1 MQEEVLEQQQEELL
15 AKLQHW
21 QALKT
26 AAGTFATEEIVNLLA
41 HAIMGNPSGMIEGAL
56 FGGIAAIAAG
66 YQAPKVLRSLRE
78 SLPHTEELEPFWLL
92 THREPGKRSLMDKL
106 LDRQPPAEDHVQEAV
121 VERAP
126 RAAEE
131 WEEEWYDEDEED
143 EEEDVVLPSTA
154 GSRFTF
160 SQVLASGFLPSL
172 HRIYLGRLTDGSAV
186 YVEAKDL
193 CHVALAGNTGGGK
206 SSLMR
211 LIMAQLCSVGV
222 RVLLLNPHYMRYDRA
237 ANEDWTPFDPYL
249 NKPAIDCARYVNI
262 KLYLQWMVETLL
274 PRRIARARDGQP
286 IGKPFFAVIDELPAI
301 VAEIKEAPSYIA
313 KLLREGRKYG
323 IFLVVASQ
331 DFLVKTTGMD
341 GGGVRKCF
349 RTALY
354 VGGDPTTANVL
365 LGETQGKI
373 PENDLG
379 KGTIMLRCAATR
391 QPVLAN
397 VPYVDNE
404 SLYTLLGPSTFVAG
418 APVEEEEVVT
428 SYQER
433 GSTDEVMEPPRNVTA
448 LPTPVIQ
455 DKGPRAEDIDLAA
468 AIALWNSGYNSERKL
483 MKAFRMTQHQAGRLI
498 ERIKEQAKEDGA
510 VSE

>member
-1 MQEEVLEQQQEELL
+1 
-15 AKLQHW
+15 
-21 QALKT
+21 
-26 AAGTFATEEIVNLLA
+26 
-41 HAIMGNPSGMIEGAL
+41 
-56 FGGIAAIAAG
+56 
-66 YQAPKVLRSLRE
+66 
-78 SLPHTEELEPFWLL
+78 
-92 THREPGKRSLMDKL
+92 
-106 LDRQPPAEDHVQEAV
+106 
-121 VERAP
+121 
-126 RAAEE
+126 
-131 WEEEWYDEDEED
+131 
-143 EEEDVVLPSTA
+143 
-154 GSRFTF
+154 
-160 SQVLASGFLPSL
+160 
-172 HRIYLGRLTDGSAV
+172 
-186 YVEAKDL
+186 
-193 CHVALAGNTGGGK
+193 
-206 SSLMR
+206 
-211 LIMAQLCSVGV
+211 
-222 RVLLLNPHYMRYDRA
+222 
-237 ANEDWTPFDPYL
+237 
-249 NKPAIDCARYVNI
+249 
-262 KLYLQWMVETLL
+262 
-274 PRRIARARDGQP
+274 
-286 IGKPFFAVIDELPAI
+286 
-301 VAEIKEAPSYIA
+301 
-313 KLLREGRKYG
+313 
-323 IFLVVASQ
+323 
-331 DFLVKTTGMD
+331 MD